1 LSGKRLLVAIGLSS
15 ALGTLVGFPV
25 GNRFLAWRAI
35 RQRLD
40 AIESRGAAGEASP
53 CAPGLPLLGTISTR
67 TTTTATLASWQ
78 TVGGCG
84 AGAASGSGAGIK
96 WIGRGAS
103 GGLLGVQCLLSYA
116 RLGDGRQD
124 YAGSVQVTRDLSDRW
139 NIGVALP
146 YLFKQRDGF
155 PRPDLRLSNQGPGDL
170 EVLVTRRFGATRE
183 TSLTLWTGFPT
194 GTAAAEWQV
203 GSQSAPLP
211 QDLQLGAG
219 RPTASLVLDHVID
232 HLWGLTVLG
241 ATANYRGGRNGL
253 GNDRAPN
260 GNLYGYLGYLLGPLV
275 PALGLTVTGATAS
288 DVSLGQS
295 ANNPLLTLS
304 LNASVEW
311 STSWV
316 ALLTGFSLPY
326 GRRGSSIA
334 LQPWIVGM
342 GATFAPF

>member
-1 LSGKRLLVAIGLSS
+1 VSGKRLLVAIGLSS
-15 ALGTLVGFPV
+15 ALGALVGFPA
-25 GNRFLAWRAI
+25 GNRLLARRAM
-35 RQRLD
+35 RLRLD
-40 AIESRGAAGEASP
+40 AIESRAVAGQANP
-53 CAPGLPLLGTISTR
+53 CALDLPLLGTSSTR
-67 TTTTATLASWQ
+67 TTTLASWQ

-103 GGLLGVQCLLSYA
+103 GGFLGVQCLLSYA

-124 YAGSVQVTRDLSDRW
+124 YAASVQVTRDLSDRW
-139 NIGVALP
+139 NIGVAFP

-170 EVLVTRRFGATRE
+170 GLLVTRRFGAARE

-194 GTAAAEWQV
+194 ATAAAEWQV

-219 RPTASLVLDHVID
+219 RATASLVLDHVID

-241 ATANYRGGRNGL
+241 ATASYRGGRNDL

-260 GNLYGYLGYLLGPLV
+260 GSLYGYLGYLLGPLV
-275 PALGLTVTGATAS
+275 PALGLTVTGATAP
-288 DVSLGQS
+288 DASLGRS
-295 ANNPLLTLS
+295 VDNPRLTLS
-304 LNASVEW
+304 LNGSVEW
-311 STSWV
+311 STNWV
-316 ALLTGFSLPY
+316 ALLAGLSLPY
-326 GRRGSSIA
+326 GKRGSGIA
-334 LQPWIVGM
+334 LQPWIVGV